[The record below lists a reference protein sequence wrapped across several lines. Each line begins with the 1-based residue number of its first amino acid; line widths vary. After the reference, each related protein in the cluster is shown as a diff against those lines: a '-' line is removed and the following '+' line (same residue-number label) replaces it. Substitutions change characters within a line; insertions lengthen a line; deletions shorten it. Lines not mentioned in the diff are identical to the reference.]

1 MVPDAGECEQPR
13 LSRRRPDDIVA
24 VKYSIHER
32 PRVMIGEIVTFVQGI
47 KAGKLGTITNM
58 RVTVI
63 GTGYVGTVT
72 GACLA
77 YLGHRVTCVDT
88 DLSKIEKLR
97 RGEPPIY
104 EPGLQELIVSANER
118 GGINFETGLE
128 TAVRESDIIF
138 IAVGTPPL
146 PSGESNLA
154 YLESAAR
161 GIGASMDPSRF
172 RVVVNKSTVP
182 VGSGNLVEAL
192 VREGI
197 VEARPDLS
205 DRIAFGVASNPEF
218 LREGSAI
225 HDSLYPD
232 RIVVGADDPTT
243 LEMMRQLYAPLIE
256 QKFTEPSFAPR
267 PEPLQAGAGEITL
280 VATTITSAEM
290 IKYSANAFLALKI
303 GFSNEMANICE
314 RVGADVTEVMTGI
327 GLDWRIGRGFL
338 NAGIGWGGSCFGKDI
353 SSLLHTAAEYGY
365 QARILEA
372 SLAVNRMQR
381 SMVIQKLQ
389 EKLFILKGRTI
400 ALLGLAFKPNT
411 DDLRD
416 APSLQIAEKLIQLGA
431 RVRVYDPVAMSVCRE
446 QYPDLRITYCND
458 ALTAVEHADALV
470 LVTEWPEFAALSLK
484 QLARRMNKAILI
496 DGRNLFQP
504 ERAREAGF
512 EYAGIGRAVP
522 RLAAAVV
529 TD

>member
-1 MVPDAGECEQPR
+1 MA
-13 LSRRRPDDIVA
+13 
-24 VKYSIHER
+24 
-32 PRVMIGEIVTFVQGI
+32 
-47 KAGKLGTITNM
+47 NM

-97 RGEPPIY
+97 LGQPPIY
-104 EPGLQELIVSANER
+104 EPGLEELIALARER
-118 GGINFETGLE
+118 GGINFETDLE
-128 TAVRESDIIF
+128 CAVRESDVIF

-146 PSGESNLA
+146 ASGESNLV

-161 GIGASMDPSRF
+161 GIGAAMDPSRF

-182 VGSGNLVEAL
+182 IGCGNLVETL

-197 VEARPDLS
+197 LESHPHLS
-205 DRIAFGVASNPEF
+205 DSIAFGVASNPEF

-243 LEMMRQLYAPLIE
+243 VIMLRQLYGPLIE
-256 QKFTEPSFAPR
+256 QQFDEPAFAPR
-267 PEPLQAGAGEITL
+267 PAALEAGVAEIPM
-280 VATTITSAEM
+280 VATSITSAEM

-381 SMVIQKLQ
+381 GVVIQKLQ
-389 EKLFILKGRTI
+389 EKLYILKGRTI
-400 ALLGLAFKPNT
+400 VLLGLAFKPNT

-416 APSLQIAEKLIQLGA
+416 APSLQIAEKLIQMGV
-431 RVRVYDPVAMSVCRE
+431 RVRAYDPVAMQACRE
-446 QYPDLRITYCND
+446 QYPDLRIIYCND
-458 ALTAVEHADALV
+458 AMSAVEHADALV
-470 LVTEWPEFAALSLK
+470 VVTEWPEFAGLNLK
-484 QLARRMNKAILI
+484 QLARKMNKAVLI
-496 DGRNLFQP
+496 DGRNLFHPDQA
-504 ERAREAGF
+504 RAAGF
-512 EYAGIGRAVP
+512 DYAGIGRAVVRP
-522 RLAAAVV
+522 GGSLNQSAVPV
-529 TD
+529 IAGLTD

>member
-1 MVPDAGECEQPR
+1 
-13 LSRRRPDDIVA
+13 
-24 VKYSIHER
+24 
-32 PRVMIGEIVTFVQGI
+32 
-47 KAGKLGTITNM
+47 M

-88 DLSKIEKLR
+88 NQAKIDKLR
-97 RGEPPIY
+97 MGEAPIY
-104 EPGLQELIVSANER
+104 EPGLEELIALAHQR
-118 GGINFETGLE
+118 GGIDFETDLAGPVK
-128 TAVRESDIIF
+128 ASDVIF

-161 GIGASMDPSRF
+161 GIGAAMDASRF
-172 RVVVNKSTVP
+172 RVIVNKSTVP
-182 VGSGNLVEAL
+182 IGSGNLVETL

-197 VEARPDLS
+197 TEAHPELS
-205 DRIAFGVASNPEF
+205 DSVAFGVASNPEF

-225 HDSLYPD
+225 DDSLYPD
-232 RIVVGADDPTT
+232 RIVIGAEDPTT
-243 LEMMRQLYAPLIE
+243 VEMLRELYRPLID
-256 QKFTEPSFAPR
+256 QKFADPSFAPR
-267 PEPLQAGAGEITL
+267 PNRLQSGLEKVAL

-303 GFSNEMANICE
+303 GFSNEISNICE
-314 RVGADVTEVMTGI
+314 KVGADVTEVMTGI
-327 GLDWRIGRGFL
+327 GLDARIGRAFL

-381 SMVIQKLQ
+381 GVVIQKLQ
-389 EKLFILKGRTI
+389 EKLYILKGRTI

-416 APSLQIAEKLIQLGA
+416 APSLQIAERLIQMGA
-431 RVRVYDPVAMSVCRE
+431 RVRAYDPIAMNACRE
-446 QYPDLRITYCND
+446 QYPDLRICYCND
-458 ALTAVEHADALV
+458 PLSAAEHADALV
-470 LVTEWPEFAALSLK
+470 LVTEWPEFAAMNLK
-484 QLARRMNKAILI
+484 QLAARMNNPVMI

-504 ERAREAGF
+504 DKALEAGF
-512 EYAGIGRAVP
+512 SYTGIGRALP
-522 RLAAAVV
+522 RQNPGGSIGHGSNATRPVATEAE
-529 TD
+529 

>member
-1 MVPDAGECEQPR
+1 
-13 LSRRRPDDIVA
+13 
-24 VKYSIHER
+24 
-32 PRVMIGEIVTFVQGI
+32 
-47 KAGKLGTITNM
+47 M

-104 EPGLQELIVSANER
+104 EPGLEELIVFANER
-118 GGINFETGLE
+118 GGINFETELDS
-128 TAVRESDIIF
+128 AVRESDVIF

-146 PSGESNLA
+146 PSGESNLS

-161 GIGASMDPSRF
+161 GIGAAMDSSRF

-182 VGSGNLVEAL
+182 VGCGNLVEAL

-197 VEARPDLS
+197 GESHPDLS
-205 DRIAFGVASNPEF
+205 GAIRFGVASNPEF

-232 RIVVGADDPTT
+232 RIVVGADDPAT
-243 LEMMRQLYAPLIE
+243 LEMMRQLYGALIE
-256 QKFTEPSFAPR
+256 QQFIEPSFAPR
-267 PEPLQAGAGEITL
+267 PVNLQSAVREVPL

-303 GFSNEMANICE
+303 GFANEMANICE
-314 RVGADVTEVMTGI
+314 RVGAEVTEVMTGI

-381 SMVIQKLQ
+381 SVVIQKLQ
-389 EKLFILKGRTI
+389 EKLYILKGRTI

-416 APSLQIAEKLIQLGA
+416 APSLQIAEKLIQMGV
-431 RVRVYDPVAMSVCRE
+431 RVRVYDPVAMSACRE
-446 QYPDLRITYCND
+446 QYPDLRVTYCTNV
-458 ALTAVEHADALV
+458 LSAVDRADALV
-470 LVTEWPEFAALSLK
+470 LVTEWPEFAGLNLK
-484 QLARRMNKAILI
+484 QLAGRMNQAVLI

-504 ERAREAGF
+504 RQAREAGF
-512 EYAGIGRAVP
+512 EYAGIGRAVWRP
-522 RLAAAVV
+522 AGSGHSDAKPVAAAVPSA
-529 TD
+529 D

>member
-1 MVPDAGECEQPR
+1 
-13 LSRRRPDDIVA
+13 
-24 VKYSIHER
+24 
-32 PRVMIGEIVTFVQGI
+32 
-47 KAGKLGTITNM
+47 M

-88 DLSKIEKLR
+88 DPAKIEKLR
-97 RGEPPIY
+97 LGQPPIY
-104 EPGLQELIVSANER
+104 EPGLEELIAIANER
-118 GGINFETGLE
+118 GGINFETEL
-128 TAVRESDIIF
+128 ASSVRESDVIF

-146 PSGESNLA
+146 PSGESNLT

-161 GIGASMDPSRF
+161 GIGAAMDPSRF

-182 VGSGNLVEAL
+182 VGCGNLVEAL

-197 VEARPDLS
+197 LESHPELS
-205 DRIAFGVASNPEF
+205 DAIAFGVASNPEF

-232 RIVVGADDPTT
+232 RIVVGSDDPTT
-243 LEMMRQLYAPLIE
+243 LDMMRQLYGPLIE
-256 QKFTEPSFAPR
+256 QQFADPSFSPR
-267 PEPLQAGAGEITL
+267 PENLRAGAAEIPM

-353 SSLLHTAAEYGY
+353 SSLLHTAAEYGC

-381 SMVIQKLQ
+381 SVVIQKLQ
-389 EKLFILKGRTI
+389 EKLYILKGRTV

-416 APSLQIAEKLIQLGA
+416 APSLQIAEKLIQMGV
-431 RVRVYDPVAMSVCRE
+431 RVRAYDPVAMSACRE
-446 QYPDLRITYCND
+446 QHPDLRIMYCND
-458 ALTAVEHADALV
+458 ALSAAEHADALV
-470 LVTEWPEFAALSLK
+470 VVTEWPEFANLNLK
-484 QLARRMNKAILI
+484 QLAGRMNNAVLI

-504 ERAREAGF
+504 EQAREAGF
-512 EYAGIGRAVP
+512 EYAGIGRALP
-522 RLAAAVV
+522 RSAGSGSQNSKSVAAVV
-529 TD
+529 ND